1 VKQKVKEQSGIK
13 YKRKKNSLSSITFS
27 LFNSLHFSLLFKMM
41 MKSFTSLTVGLTT
54 LMTAVSGTAI
64 VRDTFKS
71 PTTAP
76 GQASSIYNG
85 ANNGTLKNGPIV
97 SGKSFD
103 RIINIWLENTDFED
117 AATIS
122 QFQKVAEQG
131 VLMNS
136 YYAVTHPSEPNYLA
150 SVFGDFFGLG
160 DDDYWYVPNNI
171 TNLFDVLNDGKV
183 SWACYEENMPF
194 TGYQQFNYSQPNYV
208 SPNATKPYTYYVRKH
223 NPCAFAQEAGTNADY
238 AIRNRNFNDFAAD
251 LNASALPQW
260 MFITPNMVNDAHDS
274 TVQYVGNWTD
284 YWLLPLL
291 ENPKF
296 NDNRTLILLTF
307 DENENYG
314 ENNQIFT
321 VALGGALPS
330 ELKNTT
336 DSTYYTHYSSISTVE
351 ANWGLKN
358 LGRGDVQKGM
368 NNVFDWVAKTTGFKN
383 QNVTGDAIPLTN
395 LTGIFNG
402 PFNPDQTTLFYA
414 PNDTNVIGA
423 GGQAVLVK
431 DGLDKSITLA
441 NVKPVNMTALKTISP
456 FDSIALEFAK
466 TNPVAVGGNKEVNVS
481 TGATVV
487 GSSATT
493 SSHDG
498 ASSILINVGLLVF
511 VCASSM
517 ATILL

>member
-1 VKQKVKEQSGIK
+1 
-13 YKRKKNSLSSITFS
+13 
-27 LFNSLHFSLLFKMM
+27 
-41 MKSFTSLTVGLTT
+41 MKSFTSLALGLVSLTS
-54 LMTAVSGTAI
+54 AVSGTAI
-64 VRDTFKS
+64 VRDSFKA
-71 PTTAP
+71 PAPGP

-97 SGKSFD
+97 PGKSFD

-117 AATIS
+117 AATLS

-131 VLMNS
+131 VLFDS
-136 YYAVTHPSEPNYLA
+136 YYAVTHPSEPNYMA
-150 SVFGDFFGLG
+150 SAFGDFFGLG
-160 DDDYWYVPNNI
+160 DDDFWYIPNNI
-171 TNLFDVLNDGKV
+171 TSLFDVLNDGKV

-208 SPNATKPYTYYVRKH
+208 SSNATKPYTYYVRKH

-251 LNASALPQW
+251 LNASTLPQW
-260 MFITPNMVNDAHDS
+260 MFITPNMVDDAHDS
-274 TVQYVGNWTD
+274 TIQYAGNWTD
-284 YWLLPLL
+284 WWLLPLL
-291 ENPKF
+291 DNPKF

-307 DENENYG
+307 DENEDYG
-314 ENNQIFT
+314 ENNRIFT
-321 VALGGALPS
+321 VALGGGLPAN
-330 ELKNTT
+330 LKNTT

-368 NNVFDWVAKTTGFKN
+368 NNVFDWVATATGFKN
-383 QNVTGDAIPLTN
+383 ENLTGDAIPFTN

-441 NVKPVNMTALKTISP
+441 TVKPVNMTAMHTVSP
-456 FDSIALEFAK
+456 FDSISHEYATA
-466 TNPVAVGGNKEVNVS
+466 NPVAVGGNRAVN
-481 TGATVV
+481 
-487 GSSATT
+487 ATT
-493 SSHDG
+493 GSAASLSSKDG
-498 ASSILINVGLLVF
+498 ASSIVINLSLLAVVGV
-511 VCASSM
+511 SSM
-517 ATILL
+517 AVLL